1 MVDMKER
8 LWIPIALVAL
18 AALYG
23 CRGGKE
29 TVQNAPPD
37 EAAAEGAGSGSASS
51 EPGMGS
57 SEGSASSS
65 HRGSPGGS
73 PGRRTASGRRA
84 PADEAAG
91 ESEIPPRGEQ
101 PRPQKTRETMTLP
114 EGRKIRVQLDA
125 TLSSKSNGVGD
136 TFTATVSDPLRLH
149 GAEDG
154 KAVTLKEGMKVEGTV
169 TEVEP
174 AKRVKGLAK
183 LVLRFDALVLEDGT
197 RVPITATLS
206 SVAPSTKKR
215 DAATIAGGAAAG
227 ALLGKLFGKHGK
239 DALVGAIAGG
249 AIGTGVVLGTK
260 GKEVEMKEGTE
271 LSIQLQKPANI
282 PVT

>member
-1 MVDMKER
+1 MFRRPLTVGIRKREDAHQE
-8 LWIPIALVAL
+8 VAGL
-18 AALYG
+18 F
-23 CRGGKE
+23 RF
-29 TVQNAPPD
+29 
-37 EAAAEGAGSGSASS
+37 
-51 EPGMGS
+51 
-57 SEGSASSS
+57 
-65 HRGSPGGS
+65 
-73 PGRRTASGRRA
+73 
-84 PADEAAG
+84 
-91 ESEIPPRGEQ
+91 
-101 PRPQKTRETMTLP
+101 
-114 EGRKIRVQLDA
+114 
-125 TLSSKSNGVGD
+125 VG
-136 TFTATVSDPLRLH
+136 FAQ
-149 GAEDG
+149 
-154 KAVTLKEGMKVEGTV
+154 
-169 TEVEP
+169 
-174 AKRVKGLAK
+174 GLAK